1 MKISDDIDLYDAQQA
16 AARVAARAEIRDV
29 RLFSSTVDLDS
40 FPSLGSRLKWSLDT
54 DVAIEREEDDSAFIL
69 RSKYTLAI
77 AEAGEAASEADD
89 GSNDDAS
96 SSDSSQEEGRVA
108 DLAFEF
114 AALFDLELRT
124 GDEPVEDNELQAFAI
139 TTGQFALYPYAREYI
154 YDVTGRLGL
163 PPLTV
168 GVLKLPTRRGS

>member
-1 MKISDDIDLYDAQQA
+1 MRISDDIDLYDAQQT

-29 RLFSSTVDLDS
+29 RLFSSTIELDN
-40 FPSLGSRLKWSLDT
+40 FPSTGSRLKWALDT

-69 RSKYTLAI
+69 RSKYALSI
-77 AEAGEAASEADD
+77 AEAREAIPDSED
-89 GSNDDAS
+89 GG
-96 SSDSSQEEGRVA
+96 SDTDGSQEEGRVA
-108 DLAFEF
+108 DLSFEF
-114 AALFDLELRT
+114 AALFDLELRED
-124 GDEPVEDNELQAFAI
+124 DEPVEDAELQAFAI

-168 GVLKLPTRRGS
+168 GVLKLPTRRNP